1 MENPI
6 DRSFSPSD
14 AEQDDIKAKVEN
26 KSKNLLNELALDP
39 CYEYPDEFYEEYIA
53 SFQPNC
59 KKRYFYRFLKRSFDI
74 LASLLGLILL
84 SPIFLVVAIAIKI
97 DSKGPVIFKQKR
109 IGRNGKPFSCYKF
122 RSMQTTAP
130 KNRATSVFDDSEQ
143 YVTRVGRFLR
153 RYSLDELPQLVCCF
167 VGTMSLIGPRPLIAE
182 EKSCN
187 TMRSRLGV
195 FAMRPG
201 LSGYAQ
207 VNGRDDVKYKN
218 KPIMDAY
225 YVKNAS
231 VGMDL
236 KLLFQTVGVV
246 ITRRGNDS
254 EKMKK
259 KNKKKK

>member
-6 DRSFSPSD
+6 DHSFLPSD
-14 AEQDDIKAKVEN
+14 DRRDGFKVKVEN
-26 KSKNLLNELALDP
+26 KKLSSKLSIDP
-39 CYEYPDEFYEEYIA
+39 CHDYPDEFYENYIV
-53 SFQPNC
+53 SFQPNR
-59 KKRYFYRFLKRSFDI
+59 KKRYCYRFLKRSFDI
-74 LASLLGLILL
+74 PASLLGLILL
-84 SPIFLVVAIAIKI
+84 SPLFWVVAIAIKI
-97 DSKGPVIFKQKR
+97 DSRGPVFFKQKR

-130 KNRATSVFDDSEQ
+130 KNRATSDFDNAEQ
-143 YVTRVGRFLR
+143 YVTRVGAFLR

-182 EKSCN
+182 EESCN

-195 FAMRPG
+195 FATRPG

-207 VNGRDDVKYKN
+207 VNGRDDVKNKN

-225 YVKNAS
+225 YVKYAS
-231 VGMDL
+231 IGMDL

-246 ITRRGNDS
+246 ISRRGNDS

-259 KNKKKK
+259 KEQ